1 MKRKVKKA
9 KSSIFF
15 GFILSLGLHLFLILT
30 ILFWGFSTPASI
42 KKPQFISGRLVTL
55 EKATRSGPK
64 GSSRIKRPSKPKPE
78 KVEKPK
84 VEKKPEVVK
93 KKEPEKIKKPEVV
106 KKPPKKQD
114 PPKPKPPEKNV
125 VDLNQD
131 KKPKPK
137 PTPKPVAKSKDLEKE
152 TQDILEKIRNDKARR
167 DVLAN
172 LKKESSKI
180 QVAKVDSNPY
190 DITGSDRNLSAST
203 NSLIANRFVEMI
215 RSEIAA
221 NWNIPPNIPT
231 DGSLESKVFFRID
244 EYGKVFDIRIEK
256 SSGNSAFDE
265 FCKRALR
272 KASPLNAPPP
282 EILHEA
288 KTEGVE
294 VSFSNNPSY

>member
-64 GSSRIKRPSKPKPE
+64 GSSIIKSPSKPKPE

-93 KKEPEKIKKPEVV
+93 KKEPEKIKKPEIV
-106 KKPPKKQD
+106 KKPPKKVA

-125 VDLNQD
+125 VDLYQD

-137 PTPKPVAKSKDLEKE
+137 PKPVAKSKDLEKE

-190 DITGSDRNLSAST
+190 DITGSDRILSAST
-203 NSLIANRFVEMI
+203 NSLISNRFVEMI

-231 DGSLESKVFFRID
+231 DGSLESKVFFRINKNGVV
-244 EYGKVFDIRIEK
+244 YDIRIIK
-256 SSGNSAFDE
+256 SSGNSAFDD

>member
-1 MKRKVKKA
+1 MKRKNKKA
-9 KSSIFF
+9 KPAIFF
-15 GFILSLGLHLFLILT
+15 GFVLSLGLHLFLLIT
-30 ILFWGFSTPASI
+30 ILTPASI
-42 KKPQFISGRLVTL
+42 KKPQSISGRLVTL

-64 GSSRIKRPSKPKPE
+64 GSSGIKQQS
-78 KVEKPK
+78 KPK
-84 VEKKPEVVK
+84 VEKKEIKEVV
-93 KKEPEKIKKPEVV
+93 
-106 KKPPKKQD
+106 
-114 PPKPKPPEKNV
+114 
-125 VDLNQD
+125 
-131 KKPKPK
+131 KPKPK
-137 PTPKPVAKSKDLEKE
+137 PKPKPKIVEKPKPKPETKPKPEPVDKKVVNLNQEKEKEKPKPKPKPKPVAKKTPSAEKQAQEIINKMKNERAKD
-152 TQDILEKIRNDKARR
+152 DILENMR
-167 DVLAN
+167 
-172 LKKESSKI
+172 KET

-221 NWNIPPNIPT
+221 NWIIPPNIPT
-231 DGSLESKVFFRID
+231 DGSLESKVSFKID
-244 EYGKVFDIRIEK
+244 EYGKVFDIKIEK

>member
-1 MKRKVKKA
+1 MKRKNKKA
-9 KSSIFF
+9 RPAIFL
-15 GFILSLGLHLFLILT
+15 GFVLSLGLHLFLLIT
-30 ILFWGFSTPASI
+30 ILFWGFNTPTPASI
-42 KKPQFISGRLVTL
+42 KKPQSISGRLVTL

-64 GSSRIKRPSKPKPE
+64 GSSGIKQQS
-78 KVEKPK
+78 KPK
-84 VEKKPEVVK
+84 VEKKEIKEVV
-93 KKEPEKIKKPEVV
+93 
-106 KKPPKKQD
+106 
-114 PPKPKPPEKNV
+114 
-125 VDLNQD
+125 
-131 KKPKPK
+131 KPKPK
-137 PTPKPVAKSKDLEKE
+137 PKIVEKPKPKPETKPKPEPVDKKVVNLNQEKEKPKPKPKPKPVAKKTPSAEKQAQEIINKMKNERAKD
-152 TQDILEKIRNDKARR
+152 DILENIR
-167 DVLAN
+167 
-172 LKKESSKI
+172 KET

-282 EILHEA
+282 QILHEA

>member
-9 KSSIFF
+9 KSSIFY
-15 GFILSLGLHLFLILT
+15 GFVLSLSLHLFLILT

-42 KKPQFISGRLVTL
+42 RKPQFISGRLVTL

-64 GSSRIKRPSKPKPE
+64 GSSGIKQQSKP

-137 PTPKPVAKSKDLEKE
+137 PTPKPVAKSRDLGKE

-190 DITGSDRNLSAST
+190 DIAGSDRNLSAST

-282 EILHEA
+282 QILHEA
-288 KTEGVE
+288 ITEGVE
-294 VSFSNNPSY
+294 VSFSNNSSY

>member
-1 MKRKVKKA
+1 MKRKNKKA
-9 KSSIFF
+9 KPAIFF
-15 GFILSLGLHLFLILT
+15 GFVLSLGLHLFLLIT
-30 ILFWGFSTPASI
+30 ILFWGFNTLASI
-42 KKPQFISGRLVTL
+42 KKPQSISASLITL
-55 EKATRSGPK
+55 DKATRSRPR
-64 GSSRIKRPSKPKPE
+64 GSSEIKQQSKP

-106 KKPPKKQD
+106 KKPPKKVA

-137 PTPKPVAKSKDLEKE
+137 PTPKPVAKSRDLEKE
-152 TQDILEKIRNDKARR
+152 TQDILEKIRNNKARR

-172 LKKESSKI
+172 LKKESSNI

-231 DGSLESKVFFRID
+231 DGSL
-244 EYGKVFDIRIEK
+244 
-256 SSGNSAFDE
+256 
-265 FCKRALR
+265 
-272 KASPLNAPPP
+272 
-282 EILHEA
+282 
-288 KTEGVE
+288 
-294 VSFSNNPSY
+294 